1 MAKIDVT
8 KIEGYDKMTPEE
20 QIAALL
26 GFEYDDGA
34 SEIER
39 YKNAATK
46 ANSEAAEWKK
56 KHNALLSD
64 DEKNKQASEEKMA
77 QMQEEL
83 DKLRRK
89 ELVGGFVAQLVAQGY
104 ETKLAQKTAEAMAD
118 GDMAKVLAC
127 QTEFLTTHDNAL
139 KAEILKGTPTPPA
152 GGQNETMTLEKLRAM
167 SAQERYEYST
177 KNPEEYK
184 KLYNG
189 GNG

>member
-8 KIEGYDKMTPEE
+8 KIEGYENMTPE
-20 QIAALL
+20 QQVAALL
-26 GFEYDDGA
+26 AFEYDDGA

-64 DEKNKQASEEKMA
+64 DEKNKQASEERMA

-89 ELVGGFVAQLVAQGY
+89 ELVGGFVAQLVSQGY
-104 ETKLAQKTAEAMAD
+104 EAKLAQETAEAMAD
-118 GDMAKVLAC
+118 GDMAKVIANQTKFLA
-127 QTEFLTTHDNAL
+127 THDNAL

>member
-8 KIEGYDKMTPEE
+8 KIEGYENMTPE
-20 QIAALL
+20 QQVAALL
-26 GFEYDDGA
+26 AFEYDDGA

-39 YKNAATK
+39 YKNAAIK

-64 DEKNKQASEEKMA
+64 DEKNKQASEERMA

-89 ELVGGFVAQLVAQGY
+89 ELVGGFVAQLVSQGY
-104 ETKLAQKTAEAMAD
+104 EAKLAQETAEAMAD
-118 GDMAKVLAC
+118 GDMAKVIANQTKFLA
-127 QTEFLTTHDNAL
+127 THDNAL

>member
-89 ELVGGFVAQLVAQGY
+89 DTVSGFVAQLVAQGY
-104 ETKLAQKTAEAMAD
+104 EAKLAQKTAEAMAD
-118 GDMAKVLAC
+118 GDMAKVLAY

-189 GNG
+189 GNE

>member
-8 KIEGYDKMTPEE
+8 KIEGYENMTPE
-20 QIAALL
+20 QQVAALL
-26 GFEYDDGA
+26 AFEYDDGA

-64 DEKNKQASEEKMA
+64 DEKNKQASEERMA

-89 ELVGGFVAQLVAQGY
+89 ELVGGFVAQLVSQGY
-104 ETKLAQKTAEAMAD
+104 EAKLAQETAEAMAD
-118 GDMAKVLAC
+118 GDMAKVIANQTKFLA
-127 QTEFLTTHDNAL
+127 THDNAL

-189 GNG
+189 GNE

>member
-8 KIEGYDKMTPEE
+8 KIEGYDKMTPE
-20 QIAALL
+20 QQLAAVLD
-26 GFEYDDGA
+26 FEYDDGS

-64 DEKNKQASEEKMA
+64 DEKSKQASEEKMA

-83 DKLRRK
+83 ERLRRK
-89 ELVGGFVAQLVAQGY
+89 DVVSGFVAQLVSQGY
-104 ETKLAQKTAEAMAD
+104 EAKLAQKTAEAMAD
-118 GDMAKVLAC
+118 GDMSKVLAY

-139 KAEILKGTPTPPA
+139 KANLLKNTPTPPA

-177 KNPEEYK
+177 KNPNEYK
-184 KLYNG
+184 KLYG
-189 GNG
+189 GNE

>member
-8 KIEGYDKMTPEE
+8 KIEGYENMTPE
-20 QIAALL
+20 QQVAALL
-26 GFEYDDGA
+26 AFEYDDGA

-64 DEKNKQASEEKMA
+64 DEKNKQASEERMA

-89 ELVGGFVAQLVAQGY
+89 ELVGGFVAQLVSQGY
-104 ETKLAQKTAEAMAD
+104 EAKLAQETAEAMAD
-118 GDMAKVLAC
+118 GDMAKVIANQTKFLA
-127 QTEFLTTHDNAL
+127 THDNAL

-184 KLYNG
+184 KLYKG
-189 GNG
+189 S

>member
-8 KIEGYDKMTPEE
+8 KIEGYENMTPE
-20 QIAALL
+20 QQVAALL
-26 GFEYDDGA
+26 AFEYDDGA

-89 ELVGGFVAQLVAQGY
+89 ELVGGFVAQLVSQGY
-104 ETKLAQKTAEAMAD
+104 EAKLAQETAEAMAD
-118 GDMAKVLAC
+118 GDMAKVIANQTKFLA
-127 QTEFLTTHDNAL
+127 THDNAL